1 MNMNSF
7 TTIEKYAII
16 KVLSHIMKADGVI
29 HPKEEDYMNKVF
41 SELGIKIYDIEDIV
55 NIDEIQAECIIR
67 KMTEEQKQYA
77 NSLFVSMAESDGYLH
92 PKELSIIEKVI
103 NK

>member
-1 MNMNSF
+1 MNSF

>member
-1 MNMNSF
+1 
-7 TTIEKYAII
+7 
-16 KVLSHIMKADGVI
+16 MKADGVI

-77 NSLFVSMAESDGYLH
+77 NSLFVSMAKSDGYLH